1 MLHGL
6 NPRACLPSYIKTT
19 GPERHW
25 LTLIVPKNEQR
36 LPGGNIL
43 FTPGY
48 ASDEFQSHHRHRRVR
63 AVARKRMICTGVGRQ
78 PLVRNRNALP
88 ASWKN

>member
-6 NPRACLPSYIKTT
+6 NPRTYLPSYIKTT

-48 ASDEFQSHHRHRRVR
+48 AVTNFKATIGTAEFEPS
-63 AVARKRMICTGVGRQ
+63 
-78 PLVRNRNALP
+78 L
-88 ASWKN
+88 ASE